1 MPDSARL
8 FVGTFLGDQEIAAV
22 NSLEKANPN
31 LSDQWNIRAR
41 FVPNEK
47 LHLTWLFLGNVECS
61 KIPAIENCL
70 QKSINE
76 WKESSNID
84 VLNIQFDQLQVWP
97 SLDSPR
103 VLILEATRDL
113 KLVRAL
119 NTSISHHLQSFC
131 QSKDEVERF
140 DIFRPHITVC
150 RFSANKGPRLKSKR
164 ELESF
169 KIPVNELPILQRIS
183 SVTLIESD
191 LNSQSIEHH
200 NLPKGSYRE
209 IQKFD
214 LNGVKNE

>member
-8 FVGTFLGDQEIAAV
+8 FVGTFLGEKEIAAI
-22 NSLEKANPN
+22 SSFEKANPN
-31 LSDQWNIRAR
+31 LSELWNIRAR

-47 LHLTWLFLGNVECS
+47 LHLTWLFLGTVERE
-61 KIPAIENCL
+61 KISAVETCL
-70 QKSINE
+70 QTAIDE
-76 WKESSNID
+76 WKKTSGIG
-84 VLNIQFDQLQVWP
+84 VLNIQFDQLHVWP

-103 VLILEATRDL
+103 VLIIEATRDL

-119 NTSISHHLQSFC
+119 NTSISQHLQSFC

-150 RFSANKGPRLKSKR
+150 RFSPTKGPRIKSKR

-169 KIPVNELPILQRIS
+169 QIPESELPISQQVS

-191 LNSQSIEHH
+191 LDSQSIKDH

-209 IQKFD
+209 IKRIH
-214 LNGVKNE
+214 LNGARNE